1 MKKIGLIFVIAFLLL
16 VSASAFGNENMM
28 KGNGWAANPDSMIN
42 QLDPSNAPTIIPAHS
57 GLMGLTE
64 EGLPGAG
71 GSAAGGPREARDS
84 FVNYVDPSSVPGYA
98 DAESGAVTA
107 EFTSF
112 KARGSAAGG
121 MSRELDTFPNYIDP
135 SKLPGYVNLET
146 GVVN

>member
-1 MKKIGLIFVIAFLLL
+1 MKKIWLIFVVAFLLL
-16 VSASAFGNENMM
+16 VTASAFGNESM
-28 KGNGWAANPDSMIN
+28 KGDRWAGHPDCMIN
-42 QLDPSNAPTIIPAHS
+42 QLDPSNAPTITPAHS

-71 GSAAGGPREARDS
+71 GSAAGGPREVRDS
-84 FVNYVDPSSVPGYA
+84 LVNYIDPSSVPGYT
-98 DAESGAVTA
+98 DAESGAVTV

-121 MSRELDTFPNYIDP
+121 ISSELDTFPNYIDP
-135 SKLPGYVNLET
+135 SNPGYVNLET